1 MPTNKPT
8 RPRTPSRPRRPRR
21 PRPIDPAAAFNKAVN
36 ALLDHGAS
44 VIDDFADRLLDR
56 LLNPTPIA
64 NPIPPRPPSG
74 SPHTPPPPP
83 PPRPPPPPPPPFAL
97 PGGPP
102 PPPLPGLHPPRE
114 APATHYDV
122 LGVSPSAPIE
132 VITASWK
139 ALCKL
144 HHPDR
149 GGDLAKSQ
157 LINRAHDILSD
168 PVKRADYDR
177 QLRHQG
183 IL

>member
-8 RPRTPSRPRRPRR
+8 RPRTPSRPSPPRR
-21 PRPIDPAAAFNKAVN
+21 PPPIDPAAAFNKAVN

-64 NPIPPRPPSG
+64 NPIPPLPPSRPP
-74 SPHTPPPPP
+74 
-83 PPRPPPPPPPPFAL
+83 R
-97 PGGPP
+97 
-102 PPPLPGLHPPRE
+102 R
-114 APATHYDV
+114 PATLYDV

>member
-83 PPRPPPPPPPPFAL
+83 PPRP
-97 PGGPP
+97 
-102 PPPLPGLHPPRE
+102 HRR
-114 APATHYDV
+114 PATHYDV

-183 IL
+183 IGED